1 MEFNNRSRN
10 VNALLA
16 SASGIIQQ
24 LVQILG
30 NFAYRT
36 LFLMILSKEYLGIN
50 GVFSNVLQLFSLAE
64 LGIGTAILYG
74 MYKPFAEQ
82 DTEKIG
88 AYVRF
93 YKNVYHA
100 IAVAVAVLGLC
111 FYPFIESMVDVS
123 EVPGDVNLTL
133 VYFLFVLQSVSSYL
147 FVYKQS
153 ILSADQRTHVVALFN
168 SGLLL
173 IGYAVKLIVLLCTRK
188 YELVLLSDIG
198 TNLLVNGCFSLWISV
213 KYRSIFQVRAV
224 LPKEERLRIYKDT
237 GGLMC
242 HKVGSIIVTGT
253 DNLVLSKFVSLA
265 AVGIYSN
272 YAMIIS
278 AITSLVVK
286 VFGNLVPTIANYVI
300 NKTKE
305 ESYGLFKRL
314 LFANMWMA
322 SFTTVCLYLLLN
334 PFIELWLDES
344 FLLSQTVVAL
354 VCLQHYLQVSRLTA
368 NNFINGCGLFMRDRI
383 RPLVEGGVNLVVSV
397 VLAKAIGIAGVFIG
411 TVVSGALTY
420 FWREPWL
427 LRRHVFHRGFG
438 EYLLIQA
445 GWLALTAA
453 MCAAGSVLFS
463 KLSMDFWGFVLKVL
477 IAGIASNL
485 IILLVT
491 FRTGECRYF
500 LGFLNRKV
508 SGLRNRG

>member
-10 VNALLA
+10 LNALLA

-24 LVQILG
+24 LVQIVG

-36 LFLMILSKEYLGIN
+36 IFLMILSKEYLGIN

-74 MYKPFAEQ
+74 MYKPFSEQ

-100 IAVAVAVLGLC
+100 IALVVAVLGLI
-111 FYPFIESMVDVS
+111 FYPFIEWMVDVS

-153 ILSADQRTHVVALFN
+153 ILNADQRTHVVALFN

-173 IGYAVKLIVLLCTRK
+173 AGYAVKLIVLLITRK
-188 YELVLLSDIG
+188 YELVLLSDIV
-198 TNLLVNGCFSLWISV
+198 TNLLINGGFSLWISV
-213 KYRSIFQVRAV
+213 KYRSLFQVRAT
-224 LPKEERLRIYKDT
+224 LPKEEKRHIYKDT
-237 GGLMC
+237 AGLLC

-272 YAMIIS
+272 YAMIIT
-278 AITSLVVK
+278 AITNLAIK
-286 VFGNLVPTIANYVI
+286 VFGSLVPTIANYVL
-300 NKTKE
+300 NKTTE
-305 ESYGLFKRL
+305 ESYGLYKRM
-314 LFANMWMA
+314 LFANMWIA

-334 PFIELWLDES
+334 PFIELWLDGS
-344 FLLSQTVVAL
+344 FLLSQAVVAL
-354 VCLQHYLQVSRLTA
+354 VCLQHYLQVSRLTS
-368 NNFINGCGLFMRDRI
+368 NNFINGCGLFMKDRL

-397 VLAKAIGIAGVFIG
+397 VLAKMMGIAGVFIG
-411 TVVSGALTY
+411 TVVSGAITY

-427 LRRHVFHRGFG
+427 LRKHVFHKGFG
-438 EYLLIQA
+438 EYLVIQA
-445 GWLALTAA
+445 CWLALTAA
-453 MCAAGSVLFS
+453 MCAAGSVLFA
-463 KLSMDFWGFVLKVL
+463 KIPMDFWGFVGKVM
-477 IAGIASNL
+477 IAGIVPNL

-491 FRTGECRYF
+491 CRTGECRYF
-500 LGFLNRKV
+500 LGFLKRKI
-508 SGLRNRG
+508 SRN

>member
-10 VNALLA
+10 ANALLA

-74 MYKPFAEQ
+74 MYKPFAER

-100 IAVAVAVLGLC
+100 IALVVAVLGLC
-111 FYPFIESMVDVS
+111 FYPFIEWMVDVS

-153 ILSADQRTHVVALFN
+153 LLNADQRTHVVALFN

-173 IGYAVKLIVLLCTRK
+173 AGYAVKLIVLLATRK
-188 YELVLLSDIG
+188 YELVLLSDIA
-198 TNLLVNGCFSLWISV
+198 TNLLVNGAFSIWISV
-213 KYRSIFQVRAV
+213 KYRSIFEVRGT
-224 LPKEERLRIYKDT
+224 LPKEERHRIYKDT
-237 GGLMC
+237 AGLLC
-242 HKVGSIIVTGT
+242 HKVGSIVVTGT
-253 DNLVLSKFVSLA
+253 DNLVLSKMVSLA

-272 YAMIIS
+272 YAMIIT
-278 AITSLVVK
+278 AITNLAIR
-286 VFGNLVPTIANYVI
+286 VFGGLVPTIANYVI
-300 NKTKE
+300 NKTPG
-305 ESYGLFKRL
+305 ESYGLFKRM
-314 LFANMWMA
+314 LFANMWVT

-354 VCLQHYLQVSRLTA
+354 ICLQHYLQVTRLTA

-383 RPLVEGGVNLVVSV
+383 RPLVEASVNLVVSV
-397 VLAKAIGIAGVFIG
+397 VLAKMMGIAGVFIG
-411 TVVSGALTY
+411 TVVSGAITY
-420 FWREPWL
+420 IWREPWL
-427 LRRHVFHRGFG
+427 LSRNVFHKGFG
-438 EYLLIQA
+438 EYWLIQA
-445 GWLALTAA
+445 FWFALTAA
-453 MCAAGSVLFS
+453 MCFAGSALFARIPA
-463 KLSMDFWGFVLKVL
+463 DFWGFVLKVV
-477 IAGIASNL
+477 IAGVVPNL

-500 LGFLNRKV
+500 LGFVARKL
-508 SGLRNRG
+508 SRFRK